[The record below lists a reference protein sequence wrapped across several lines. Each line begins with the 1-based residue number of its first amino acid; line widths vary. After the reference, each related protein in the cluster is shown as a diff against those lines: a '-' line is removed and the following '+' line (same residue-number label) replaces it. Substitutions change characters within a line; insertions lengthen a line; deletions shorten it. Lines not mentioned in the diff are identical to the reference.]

1 MPPVQRVPA
10 LTETPPGPP
19 TPPGADEEL
28 LATGS
33 IEVRGRIPGASNAT
47 LLVTV
52 TDGNREVA
60 AVHKPVRGERPL
72 WDFPTGTLAGREV
85 ATYLLAREAGL
96 DVVPPTVLRTDGPF
110 GTGSLQ
116 LWVGEPAD
124 DDPGAGVVDLL
135 EPHRVP
141 EDWRTV
147 LLAEDQLGRP
157 VALCHADR
165 PDLRALAL
173 LDAVTNNS
181 DRKGGHVLL
190 TADGAVRGC
199 DHGLTFNVDDK
210 LRTVLWGWAGDP
222 LGEADQR
229 LLASLEAALRGGP
242 AVELAGH
249 LTAAEVVRAAERA
262 ARLLELGCFP
272 EPAGGW
278 PPIPWPAF

>member
-1 MPPVQRVPA
+1 MTWGRA
-10 LTETPPGPP
+10 
-19 TPPGADEEL
+19 EEL
-28 LATGS
+28 LATGR
-33 IEVRGRIPGASNAT
+33 IEVLGRIPGASNAT

-52 TDGNREVA
+52 SDGDQRVQ

-72 WDFPTGTLAGREV
+72 WDFPDGTLAGREV
-85 ATYLLAREAGL
+85 ATYLLARAADL

-116 LWVGEPAD
+116 LWIGDPDGGEP
-124 DDPGAGVVDLL
+124 GGGVVDLV

-141 EDWRTV
+141 GDWRTV
-147 LLAEDQLGRP
+147 LLAEDRLGRP
-157 VALCHADR
+157 VVLCHADR

-173 LDAVTNNS
+173 LDIVTNNS

-190 TADGAVRGC
+190 TAEGAVRGC

-222 LGEADQR
+222 LGEAETR
-229 LLASLEAALRGGP
+229 LLDGFEAALLGDP

-262 ARLLELGCFP
+262 ARVRDSGQFP
-272 EPAGGW
+272 EPTGGW